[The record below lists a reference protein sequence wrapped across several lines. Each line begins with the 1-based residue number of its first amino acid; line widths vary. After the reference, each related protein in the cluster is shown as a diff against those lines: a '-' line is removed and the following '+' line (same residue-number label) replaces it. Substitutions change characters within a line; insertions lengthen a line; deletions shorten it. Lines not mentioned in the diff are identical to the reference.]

1 MLRAL
6 LGIVALALAC
16 VAGPA
21 QADATHGSTSGVD
34 GVLYN
39 DCLAYPYHWAVDVPG
54 DGTYRALNTTLIGP
68 DGAVVETGYV
78 VPDANLASGT
88 GTFVL
93 CPTDPY
99 GSYTIRATVE
109 WATDADSA
117 RQSATLDD
125 SHFTM
130 RKPLTRTSL
139 SARARRTHHG
149 RVVTYRIATVDERPS
164 GYAANAFA
172 WVHLEK
178 KAHGHWVR
186 LKGGRGMT
194 HSTGRVTLRLR
205 HPLHQKAM
213 RVRAVTEPTVRYAR
227 SVSSVLR
234 VR

>member
-1 MLRAL
+1 VLRAL

-34 GVLYN
+34 GVLFH

-54 DGTYRALNTTLIGP
+54 GGTYRALDTSLIGP
-68 DGAVVETGYV
+68 DGAVVDTGYV
-78 VPDANLASGT
+78 VPDANVAWGT
-88 GTFVL
+88 GSFVL

-109 WATDADSA
+109 WGDSSEA
-117 RQSATLDD
+117 ILGSATLDD

-130 RKPLTRTSL
+130 RRPLTRTSL
-139 SARARRTHHG
+139 SASTRRARHS

-178 KAHGHWVR
+178 RVSGHWAR
-186 LKGGRGMT
+186 IKGGRAMT
-194 HSTGRVTLRLR
+194 HSTGRVTVRLR

-213 RVRAVTEPTVRYAR
+213 RVRAVTEPTARYSR
-227 SVSSVLR
+227 SFSPVLR